1 MHARVLLVTTAA
13 SLALVTTASAAPSDR
28 YTVRNMVSNDTTI
41 VPAERADAFLV
52 NPWGLASSATSPWW
66 PANQGSNT
74 STITPA
80 TNIPNA
86 TRANVPGGPTGVVA
100 GPGGTNFQIP
110 GPPAGASNFIFN
122 TLGGEIRAWR
132 GGIPNNDAQLGI
144 SRASVGAVYM
154 GLTIATP
161 SAAIGPRLY
170 AADFANNR
178 IDIVNGQWQLVNAP
192 GAFVDPNLPAGYG
205 AYGIQT
211 VGNRIIVTYAAKAPA
226 GIRERPGAGLGVV
239 NAFDLNGNFLARIA
253 SPGGVLNAPWGTA
266 LSPANFG
273 FFGGDLLI
281 GNFGDGRINAFRENA
296 DGTWTS
302 RGPLKGN
309 NGQPLFIG
317 GLWALQFGKG
327 TAANGALDQ
336 LFFTAGPNGERAGLF
351 GRLTSNLNEGL
362 GDVSGTVPAT
372 LSLTMGPSA
381 AFGTFVPAVA
391 NVYNASTTAN
401 VITSSLGSTLSV
413 ADPSPF
419 ATGRL
424 INGTFSL
431 AQPLQIAATS
441 AGGTGAAFATIGGSS
456 APTSVLTYPGPISND
471 TVTLNFRQPI
481 AVTDPL
487 RTGPYSKTLTFTLST
502 TQP

>member
-13 SLALVTTASAAPSDR
+13 SLALVTTAAAAPSDR

-41 VPAERADAFLV
+41 VPAERADPLLV

-161 SAAIGPRLY
+161 STAIGPRLY

-178 IDIVNGQWQLVNAP
+178 IDIVNGQWQLVERARRVRGP
-192 GAFVDPNLPAGYG
+192 EPARRLRRVRDPDGRQPHHRHLRRARLPS
-205 AYGIQT
+205 
-211 VGNRIIVTYAAKAPA
+211 

-239 NAFDLNGNFLARIA
+239 NAFDLNGTFLARVA

-266 LSPANFG
+266 LAPANFG
-273 FFGGDLLI
+273 AFGGDLLI

-327 TAANGALDQ
+327 NAANGALDQ
-336 LFFTAGPNGERAGLF
+336 LYFTAGPNGERAGLF
-351 GRLTSNLNEGL
+351 GRITSNLNEAL
-362 GDVSGTVPAT
+362 GTCPA
-372 LSLTMGPSA
+372 PC
-381 AFGTFVPAVA
+381 P
-391 NVYNASTTAN
+391 
-401 VITSSLGSTLSV
+401 
-413 ADPSPF
+413 
-419 ATGRL
+419 R
-424 INGTFSL
+424 
-431 AQPLQIAATS
+431 
-441 AGGTGAAFATIGGSS
+441 
-456 APTSVLTYPGPISND
+456 
-471 TVTLNFRQPI
+471 RC
-481 AVTDPL
+481 
-487 RTGPYSKTLTFTLST
+487 R
-502 TQP
+502 

>member
-1 MHARVLLVTTAA
+1 MAARRTRRARSWTRTCPPATARTGSRRSA
-13 SLALVTTASAAPSDR
+13 TASSSPTR
-28 YTVRNMVSNDTTI
+28 RRL
-41 VPAERADAFLV
+41 PRASGSARAR
-52 NPWGLASSATSPWW
+52 GSASSTRSTSTATSW
-66 PANQGSNT
+66 
-74 STITPA
+74 
-80 TNIPNA
+80 
-86 TRANVPGGPTGVVA
+86 
-100 GPGGTNFQIP
+100 
-110 GPPAGASNFIFN
+110 
-122 TLGGEIRAWR
+122 L
-132 GGIPNNDAQLGI
+132 
-144 SRASVGAVYM
+144 
-154 GLTIATP
+154 
-161 SAAIGPRLY
+161 
-170 AADFANNR
+170 
-178 IDIVNGQWQLVNAP
+178 
-192 GAFVDPNLPAGYG
+192 
-205 AYGIQT
+205 
-211 VGNRIIVTYAAKAPA
+211 
-226 GIRERPGAGLGVV
+226 
-239 NAFDLNGNFLARIA
+239 RIA

-266 LSPANFG
+266 LAPANFG

-309 NGQPLFIG
+309 NGQPLFIS

-362 GDVSGTVPAT
+362 TDVSGTVPAT

-456 APTSVLTYPGPISND
+456 APTSILTYPGPISND

>member
-1 MHARVLLVTTAA
+1 
-13 SLALVTTASAAPSDR
+13 
-28 YTVRNMVSNDTTI
+28 MVSNNTTI
-41 VPAERADAFLV
+41 VPAERADPLLV

-100 GPGGTNFQIP
+100 GAGGTNFPIP

-122 TLGGEIRAWR
+122 TLGGEIRGWR

-178 IDIVNGQWQLVNAP
+178 IDIVNAAVGARRTRRARSWTRTCPPATAP
-192 GAFVDPNLPAGYG
+192 TGSRRSATASSSRTP
-205 AYGIQT
+205 
-211 VGNRIIVTYAAKAPA
+211 RKAPT

-266 LSPANFG
+266 LAPANFG

-351 GRLTSNLNEGL
+351 GRITSNLNEGI

-419 ATGRL
+419 ATGHL

-431 AQPLQIAATS
+431 RAAAPDRGHQRRRHGRRVRDDRRLVGPDLGPDLPGPDPQRHGDAELPAADRGHRPAPHRPVQQDAHLHAVHDAAVARQGQTLLGATS
-441 AGGTGAAFATIGGSS
+441 IPRG
-456 APTSVLTYPGPISND
+456 
-471 TVTLNFRQPI
+471 
-481 AVTDPL
+481 
-487 RTGPYSKTLTFTLST
+487 RTKREPKRV
-502 TQP
+502 

>member
-1 MHARVLLVTTAA
+1 
-13 SLALVTTASAAPSDR
+13 
-28 YTVRNMVSNDTTI
+28 
-41 VPAERADAFLV
+41 
-52 NPWGLASSATSPWW
+52 
-66 PANQGSNT
+66 
-74 STITPA
+74 
-80 TNIPNA
+80 
-86 TRANVPGGPTGVVA
+86 
-100 GPGGTNFQIP
+100 
-110 GPPAGASNFIFN
+110 
-122 TLGGEIRAWR
+122 
-132 GGIPNNDAQLGI
+132 
-144 SRASVGAVYM
+144 M

-211 VGNRIIVTYAAKAPA
+211 VGNRIIVTYA
-226 GIRERPGAGLGVV
+226 R
-239 NAFDLNGNFLARIA
+239 ARLPRA
-253 SPGGVLNAPWGTA
+253 SASARARGSASSTRSTSTATSSRASPSPGGVLNAPWGTA
-266 LSPANFG
+266 LAPANFG

-362 GDVSGTVPAT
+362 ADVSGTVPAT
-372 LSLTMGPSA
+372 LSLTMGPAA
-381 AFGTFVPAVA
+381 AFGTFMPAVA
-391 NVYNASTTAN
+391 NDYNGVDHRQRHHVLAGLDAERGRPEP
-401 VITSSLGSTLSV
+401 VR
-413 ADPSPF
+413 DRSPDQ
-419 ATGRL
+419 RHV
-424 INGTFSL
+424 L
-431 AQPLQIAATS
+431 ARAA
-441 AGGTGAAFATIGGSS
+441 APDRGDQRRRHRCRVRTIGGSS
-456 APTSVLTYPGPISND
+456 APTSLLTYPGPISQRHGD
-471 TVTLNFRQPI
+471 AELPAADRGHRP
-481 AVTDPL
+481 APH
-487 RTGPYSKTLTFTLST
+487 GPVRKTLTFTLST